1 MFDFFDTID
10 IISFI
15 GWLVIFIIIA
25 HLIYVNNKQNP
36 EFRFFLTHFYWK
48 ILMGLAFGLVY
59 ILYYDRHGD
68 TVFYWQG
75 AKKLNLLFLDN
86 PKAYLHEIFSTPPR
100 DYVPN
105 YFSRI
110 GTPPVWIYSE
120 PNSWFVCKVAN
131 FLSFFSFGSYLTLN
145 LFFSV
150 ISTCI
155 SWRFFRYMNKI
166 LLTKTNYI
174 ALSCLFIPSVAFW
187 CSGLI
192 KDTIAISAI
201 FVLTI
206 SILKLIRKDY
216 NSLTFVVINLLLSF
230 YFLYSIRPFLVIC
243 TAIPFLIVLIFKVNK
258 DKPFVVKFLTRI
270 LGISLTAGSLLF
282 YFSNTSSFGEFSAG
296 SVFETAE
303 VIQKDMLNNAGYT
316 GKRYH
321 LSIEEF
327 SGTNLLLVA
336 PEAIATTLFRP
347 FVWEADSAFMLLN
360 GLENLFILYL
370 CIRFFLIR
378 KKNPLNNDLKDNF
391 FYLYALFL
399 VLILAYFVGLTS
411 GLFGTLVR
419 LKTPVMPFFL
429 LIILYKWTDPK
440 KVPLKQFSDEKK
452 QGTENGLTKKL
463 EH

>member
-1 MFDFFDTID
+1 MFEFFDAVD

-15 GWLVIFIIIA
+15 AWLVIFIIIA
-25 HLIYVNNKQNP
+25 HLIYTNNKQNP
-36 EFRFFLTHFYWK
+36 EFRFFLAHFYWK
-48 ILMGLAFGLVY
+48 VLMGLAFGLVY
-59 ILYYDRHGD
+59 IFYYERHGD

-75 AKKLNLLFLDN
+75 AKKLNLLFLEN
-86 PKAYLHEIFSTPPR
+86 PGAYWHEIFSTPPR
-100 DYVPN
+100 DYVPS
-105 YFSRI
+105 YFSKVGR
-110 GTPPVWIYSE
+110 PPVWIYAE

-174 ALSCLFIPSVAFW
+174 ALACLFIPSVAFW
-187 CSGLI
+187 CTGLI
-192 KDTIAISAI
+192 KDTIAICTI

-206 SILKLIRKDY
+206 SILKLIRRDY
-216 NSLTFVVINLLLSF
+216 NSLTLVLINLLLSY

-243 TAIPFLIVLIFKVNK
+243 TFIPFLMILIFKVNRNK
-258 DKPFVVKFLTRI
+258 AFVIKFLTRVF
-270 LGISLTAGSLLF
+270 GITLAIGSLMY
-282 YFSNTSSFGEFSAG
+282 YFSNTNSFGEFSAE

-327 SGTNLLLVA
+327 SGINLLLVA

-347 FVWEADSAFMLLN
+347 FVWEADGAFMLLN

-370 CIRFFLIR
+370 CVRFFLSR
-378 KKNPLNNDLKDNF
+378 KKNAFNNELKENS

-399 VLILAYFVGLTS
+399 VLILGYFVGLTS

-419 LKTPVMPFFL
+419 LKTPLMPYFL
-429 LIILYKWTDPK
+429 LIILYKWVDPEKELNRSNSGNENLKFEKATD
-440 KVPLKQFSDEKK
+440 
-452 QGTENGLTKKL
+452 
-463 EH
+463 